1 MQIKIKHRICENILG
16 RHINDVRGLD
26 ERLSTLDAV
35 DKVSLRFSAQL
46 HNIDWEDII
55 EQTLPYVSNHRKNT
69 IRHASGKY
77 SINPVL
83 LLSKLVQDQK
93 EMSHIYQ
100 SDEEFMLS
108 INSFANELSRYGH
121 RFDAIGSTGKMSRME
136 YSLRNALNNDEEL
149 IQDFV
154 GICESIWKEHD
165 ILAKTDASKAVDQ
178 RDVFKRNQDETIR
191 LELPYSSTECWQ
203 LGATHFGA
211 LETEEASDGN
221 GKLSSIDFSPSL
233 YQRWYVPFDYLF
245 SHGEVYACHSG
256 WFYKHSDC
264 SLEIIHDATKFST
277 YYSHLQLNDIANGTY
292 IEQGHHLGNIS
303 LDPDNS
309 NCKCN
314 YAKKEFACA
323 TGPHM
328 HFELRYD
335 GHPESL
341 DGRIIGNL
349 RVKTGSLPHDLY
361 CSDPRGRCN
370 LAIGTDG
377 EPCATTYTDMSTGN
391 VICPVTKGGNIGK
404 KKGIL

>member
-1 MQIKIKHRICENILG
+1 M
-16 RHINDVRGLD
+16 
-26 ERLSTLDAV
+26 
-35 DKVSLRFSAQL
+35 
-46 HNIDWEDII
+46 
-55 EQTLPYVSNHRKNT
+55 
-69 IRHASGKY
+69 
-77 SINPVL
+77 L
-83 LLSKLVQDQK
+83 LLSKLVHDQK
-93 EMSHIYQ
+93 EISHIYQ

-121 RFDAIGSTGKMSRME
+121 RFDDIGSTGKMSRME

-154 GICESIWKEHD
+154 GICESIWKGHN
-165 ILAKTDASKAVDQ
+165 ILSKTDTSKAVDQ

-245 SHGEVYACHSG
+245 SHGEVYASHSG
-256 WFYKHSDC
+256 TFYKHSDC

-328 HFELRYD
+328 HLELRYD

-361 CSDPRGRCN
+361 CSDPRGRCD

-377 EPCATTYTDMSTGN
+377 KPCATTYKDISTGKI
-391 VICPVTKGGNIGK
+391 ICPVTKGGNIGK
-404 KKGIL
+404 RKVSLCNKSYLLINYTWQAFLIMYNI